1 MPDTYSS
8 QAVLVF
14 FQFCDVAEVAIIQ
27 DPKFSQI
34 WLLTTSE
41 RKKPII
47 HMYFLATYLNH
58 VWRFQLF
65 FI

>member
-27 DPKFSQI
+27 DPNLAKFG
-34 WLLTTSE
+34 
-41 RKKPII
+41 
-47 HMYFLATYLNH
+47 Y
-58 VWRFQLF
+58 
-65 FI
+65 

>member
-1 MPDTYSS
+1 
-8 QAVLVF
+8 VLVF

-41 RKKPII
+41 RKKTHHP
-47 HMYFLATYLNH
+47 YVFFGYLLEPCLAISTVIL
-58 VWRFQLF
+58 LK
-65 FI
+65 I